1 VDGIRGHEDNMC
13 AAKKTLN
20 KIWCKVSREYIKFP
34 TFTKYQKTKK
44 ESSLGC
50 NEYSN
55 QQKTEYVLKNSSS
68 LVNFFSTYTCQDLLQ
83 IFEHIEDEKLQ
94 LQ

>member
-1 VDGIRGHEDNMC
+1 VYG
-13 AAKKTLN
+13 
-20 KIWCKVSREYIKFP
+20 VREYIKFP

-44 ESSLGC
+44 ESCLGC

-68 LVNFFSTYTCQDLLQ
+68 LVNFFSPYTCQDLLR

>member
-55 QQKTEYVLKNSSS
+55 QQKTEYVLKIAAAWRI
-68 LVNFFSTYTCQDLLQ
+68 FSPLTHVRICCRFLS
-83 IFEHIEDEKLQ
+83 I
-94 LQ
+94 